1 VTLREVIARLDEFA
15 ADGTIYAESAMGSAE
30 AVVAR
35 EPEDATSAPATD
47 LPYLL
52 EVSAAREAIEVWG
65 AWRPDRS
72 PTLDDRVAAVVH
84 YATHDAWLPVE

>member
-1 VTLREVIARLDEFA
+1 MTLREVIARLDEFA
-15 ADGTIYAESAMGSAE
+15 ADETIYAESATGSAE

-35 EPEDATSAPATD
+35 EPEHAAGAPPTD

-52 EVSAAREAIEVWG
+52 EVSAAREAIEVWQ

-72 PTLDDRVAAVVH
+72 PTLDDRVAAVVY
-84 YATHDAWLPVE
+84 YATHDVWLPVE

>member
-1 VTLREVIARLDEFA
+1 MTLREVIARLDEFG
-15 ADGTIYAESAMGSAE
+15 DDETIYAESANGSAE
-30 AVVAR
+30 AVVAV
-35 EPEDATSAPATD
+35 EPEDGGAAAD

-52 EVSAAREAIEVWG
+52 EVAAAREAIEVWK

-72 PTLDDRVAAVVH
+72 PTLDDEVAAVVH